1 MGGIVMNIDD
11 YNSML
16 DKKMSELSNK
26 LRNRRYITFETV
38 FWFGKYYGEQVED
51 VCHDDPEYM
60 QWLIKTD
67 SHDFDDEVIDLVE
80 MNL

>member
-1 MGGIVMNIDD
+1 MRDKLTSI
-11 YNSML
+11 L
-16 DKKMSELSNK
+16 DKSISK
-26 LRNRRYITFETV
+26 LYGQTDRRKYVTLETI
-38 FWFGKYYGEQVED
+38 FWFGTYKGEYVED